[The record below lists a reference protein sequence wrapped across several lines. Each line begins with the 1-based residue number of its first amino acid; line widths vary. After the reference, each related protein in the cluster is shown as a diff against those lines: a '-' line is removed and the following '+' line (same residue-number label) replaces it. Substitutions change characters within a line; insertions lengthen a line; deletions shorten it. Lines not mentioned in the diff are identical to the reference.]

1 MTKRSDDKELTEAL
15 AILISSTR
23 SKNRSRPLTEIA
35 HWVGVASAK
44 LNGIG
49 KVAERIG
56 LSPQMLR
63 QFQSVDKLVPAV
75 QEMFAKRNLD
85 SVDAATHLAMLP
97 TGDQLPVAKLLA
109 AGKIDTSDVRVVH
122 QLRKEGSKQKIS
134 ALVLRVTE
142 SKTKQEYIAE
152 FVVRGSRTASEIQQT
167 FSAFIPASEIIRLEI
182 EGVLGRLVLTKI
194 GKDALAAAARRLGVP
209 LKQVIPAI
217 LHSGHTAQ

>member
-1 MTKRSDDKELTEAL
+1 
-15 AILISSTR
+15 
-23 SKNRSRPLTEIA
+23 
-35 HWVGVASAK
+35 
-44 LNGIG
+44 
-49 KVAERIG
+49 
-56 LSPQMLR
+56 MLR
-63 QFQSVDKLVPAV
+63 QFQSVEKLVPAV
-75 QEMFAKRNLD
+75 QEMFATRDLD

-109 AGKIDTSDVRVVH
+109 SGKIDTSDVRVVH

-152 FVVRGSRTASEIQQT
+152 FVVRGSRTTSEIQQA
-167 FSAFIPASEIIRLEI
+167 FSAFIPANEIIRLEI

-194 GKDALAAAARRLGVP
+194 GKDALSAAARRLGVP